1 MEWIHS
7 LIGTLFCV
15 LVSPFGSRNKRRPKR
30 WNMGRDPHRMEDPL
44 GDGEAIHSQILD
56 QYCILEKVS
65 MLAVL
70 EGG

>member
-1 MEWIHS
+1 MEY
-7 LIGTLFCV
+7 
-15 LVSPFGSRNKRRPKR
+15 
-30 WNMGRDPHRMEDPL
+30 GRAPHRMEDPL